1 MPTNFWLE
9 TRRGVASRC
18 QQPSSVQTSTR
29 PKQGAIG
36 QSFGP
41 RCCTKMTYMH
51 ICMKSHFWQQII
63 STPLQVKGAF
73 TNRKYFPPP
82 SKKFHVYSER
92 SVFSVQTSQ
101 IKSGKK
107 KSGFLTM
114 KGFRPWLWRIGT
126 DILATTHLNLL
137 TSKFPNKK
145 HSSRKLFC

>member
-1 MPTNFWLE
+1 MPTNFWLRDE
-9 TRRGVASRC
+9 TRGRLAASSRRRSKH
-18 QQPSSVQTSTR
+18 QL
-29 PKQGAIG
+29 
-36 QSFGP
+36 GP
-41 RCCTKMTYMH
+41 NKVLLAKVLGPAAARRWHCAYMH
-51 ICMKSHFWQQII
+51 EITFLAADK
-63 STPLQVKGAF
+63 STPLQFKGAF

-114 KGFRPWLWRIGT
+114 KGFRPSLWRIGT

-137 TSKFPNKK
+137 TSKYQNKK
-145 HSSRKLFC
+145 HSSRK